1 MSILINLATEF
12 TGKKAFKEADNS
24 IKGLEKSTKQLAK
37 ALGYTLSAA
46 AITAYGKAAVKAF
59 AEDEAATV
67 RLTQAVNNLGYAYA
81 SSDVSNFIKG
91 LETSAGIADDT
102 LRPAFQALLTT
113 TKDLN
118 SSYALLNDAIAIS
131 RGSGVEL
138 ATVAQDLANGYVGV
152 TRGLRKYNTGLTQ
165 AELKSKNFSEVLT
178 ILNSQFAGANQAYLD
193 TYAYKLDVLTVASER
208 AKETIGGGLIDAFA
222 RIGGGTEATDAA
234 KAIDN
239 IAKSINT
246 LVTVVSTT
254 IGLLVKLYQALDF
267 ITSFGGLTGA
277 NPKWLA
283 NETDKVTKAAV
294 TTGKVQTKTA
304 NNLTKATKANT
315 AELKKQAAAKKQSA
329 LFDLEKIGL
338 VAALQG
344 EISKEEKLRLE
355 LQLAL
360 LTGNDALA
368 TKLSTQLA
376 NSIDSTGKLAKDL
389 TTLPDAKNPFA
400 SWSAYLD
407 MIIEKARLAAAFGG
421 VSTGSTARGESFASL
436 TPTVQ
441 DLITGGGTGGRAGV
455 DASGNVYVTVN
466 GSVVSDQDLVVAIE
480 NGLQKRSLSGAPS
493 VIGRISGMFGG

>member
-1 MSILINLATEF
+1 MSILINLAAEF
-12 TGKKAFKEADNS
+12 TGKKAFREADSS

-81 SSDVSNFIKG
+81 SSDISNFIKG

-118 SSYALLNDAIAIS
+118 SSYILLNDAIAIS

-193 TYAYKLDVLTVASER
+193 TYAYKLDVLTVASEN

-222 RIGGGTEATDAA
+222 RIAGGTEVKDAA

-246 LVTVVSTT
+246 LVTIVSTT

-267 ITSFGGLTGA
+267 LTSFGGLTGA
-277 NPKWLA
+277 NPKWMA
-283 NETDKVTKAAV
+283 KETDKVTKAAV

-304 NNLTKATKANT
+304 TTLTKATKANT
-315 AELKKQAAAKKQSA
+315 AELKKQALAKKQSS
-329 LFDLEKIGL
+329 LFDLEQIQL
-338 VAALQG
+338 VAALKGQLT
-344 EISKEEKLRLE
+344 EEERKRVK

-360 LTGNDALA
+360 LMENESEA
-368 TKLSTQLA
+368 TKLSREIA
-376 NSIDSTGKLAKDL
+376 NAIDSTGALAKFL

-400 SWSAYLD
+400 NWSNYV
-407 MIIEKARLAAAFGG
+407 AAAAAVPMNGAGLDFGG
-421 VSTGSTARGESFASL
+421 NKIGSA
-436 TPTVQ
+436 V
-441 DLITGGGTGGRAGV
+441 GGGFTPPATGTYGGSAPVVVQIDGKTI
-455 DASGNVYVTVN
+455 ASALM
-466 GSVVSDQDLVVAIE
+466 DQ
-480 NGLQKRSLSGAPS
+480 SLSGNQAY
-493 VIGRISGMFGG
+493 VNRRTGGFE